1 MRWRK
6 IKECQ
11 KIFRMIKVTKSLIK
25 FEPKVFMSARN
36 TNEDMIRYYYKIIS
50 NILKKK
56 NKILY
61 LGVSFKENTN
71 DLRNSKNL
79 ELLKI
84 LSKNYSIDFYDPL
97 VKDFDLKKYNISKI
111 RRIVYDVVILAVPH
125 NILLKFLRNNLKVIL
140 KKGGIFIDLNN
151 NFKRIKKNTY
161 KYITL

>member
-1 MRWRK
+1 M
-6 IKECQ
+6 
-11 KIFRMIKVTKSLIK
+11 
-25 FEPKVFMSARN
+25 
-36 TNEDMIRYYYKIIS
+36 
-50 NILKKK
+50 
-56 NKILY
+56 
-61 LGVSFKENTN
+61 SFKENTN

-97 VKDFDLKKYNISKI
+97 VKDIDLKKYNISKI
-111 RRIVYDVVILAVPH
+111 KRIVYDVVILAVPH
-125 NILLKFLRNNLKVIL
+125 KILLQFLRNNLKVIL